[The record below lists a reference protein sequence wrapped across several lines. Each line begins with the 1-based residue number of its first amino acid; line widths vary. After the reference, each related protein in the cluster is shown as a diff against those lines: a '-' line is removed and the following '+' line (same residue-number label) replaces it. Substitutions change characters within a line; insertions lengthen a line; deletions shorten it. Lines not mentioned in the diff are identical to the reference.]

1 MTPLLHGHLDIGR
14 SLYGPA
20 GDGAVPVVIAT
31 VLFETL
37 VGPLSNYIP
46 SVASCHIV
54 GGVCWVQDDGPA
66 TQRDDALPGS
76 ESHRLGRCSQPP
88 FFPATEHLCVPRA
101 AHQVGDVEM
110 MRFLISL
117 RIMFWEVQRIGGV
130 DRRRL

>member
-20 GDGAVPVVIAT
+20 GDGAVTVVIAT

-54 GGVCWVQDDGPA
+54 GGVCWVQDDGPFSPELSPD
-66 TQRDDALPGS
+66 TGLDDWVLQRVV
-76 ESHRLGRCSQPP
+76 LGPVNADELMILEQLHHSGEAFIQPEVCILLGAC
-88 FFPATEHLCVPRA
+88 FPCV
-101 AHQVGDVEM
+101 D
-110 MRFLISL
+110 S
-117 RIMFWEVQRIGGV
+117 
-130 DRRRL
+130 